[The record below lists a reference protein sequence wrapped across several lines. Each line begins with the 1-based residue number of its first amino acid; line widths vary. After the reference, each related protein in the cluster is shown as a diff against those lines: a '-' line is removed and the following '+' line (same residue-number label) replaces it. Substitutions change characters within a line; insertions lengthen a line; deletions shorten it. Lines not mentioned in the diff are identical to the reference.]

1 MENYVTGMVNNVKQK
16 KLTRGI
22 TINNLASL
30 IVANKKFTDGAS
42 RKKAEEKWK
51 ATVDSRSKVVQKKEV
66 RK

>member
-1 MENYVTGMVNNVKQK
+1 MSKVDKYFTEVKGSMVKDMENYVTGMVNNVKQK

-42 RKKAEEKWK
+42 RKKA
-51 ATVDSRSKVVQKKEV
+51 
-66 RK
+66 

>member
-1 MENYVTGMVNNVKQK
+1 MVKDMENYVTGMVNNVKQK

-42 RKKAEEKWK
+42 RKKA
-51 ATVDSRSKVVQKKEV
+51 
-66 RK
+66 